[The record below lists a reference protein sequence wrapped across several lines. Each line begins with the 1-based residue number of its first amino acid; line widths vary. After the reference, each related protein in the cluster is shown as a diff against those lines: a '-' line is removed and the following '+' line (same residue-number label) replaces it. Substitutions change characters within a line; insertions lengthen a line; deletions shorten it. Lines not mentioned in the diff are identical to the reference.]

1 MIRRPPG
8 STLFPYTTLFRS
20 RYLQGMPPDVAAD
33 NVDFPGAGAAVHRFA
48 GRDSYRIRLLAAGA
62 TRAPDTKIV
71 RMLRSLPRLQLRYH
85 DFGQGIEG
93 CRATKEASLAAH
105 QSLGQAFTLGIRG
118 PQPVQ
123 QIGGGSGRSRIQM
136 FSDNLGEFL
145 GWSLD

>member
-71 RMLRSLPRLQLRYH
+71 RMLDRKSTRLNSVTPISYAVL
-85 DFGQGIEG
+85 
-93 CRATKEASLAAH
+93 CLKKK
-105 QSLGQAFTLGIRG
+105 
-118 PQPVQ
+118 Q
-123 QIGGGSGRSRIQM
+123 QYSHR
-136 FSDNLGEFL
+136 
-145 GWSLD
+145 